1 MSRVTSRPRMPVS
14 LSRSIGSRHG
24 FTLVELLVVIA
35 IIAVLIG
42 LLLPAVQTAREA
54 ARRSACSNK
63 LKQLGLAMHSYLST
77 RKAFPSNVYHPNA
90 GTNWT
95 NWELLGANYQILP
108 FIEEQ
113 STFDRVNLDGSPAAM
128 LGVIRSRLDAF
139 TCPSDSPMPAAIA
152 WGPCNYAWSTGSS
165 PRAVPSRA
173 NANGFIHAEKRGTN
187 ESRTETQNTWPGRR
201 VADFSDGLSKTIMG
215 SELLCGTGNNDGDFP
230 RNFALN
236 VQDRFSGIANH
247 GFATTAEVA
256 AMGAATEA
264 ATEWRGRGG
273 QQWGWYGHGA
283 TLFNTTVP
291 PNWEFPSGG
300 VSAPGW
306 AYDHGNWCVFP
317 PRSRHPGL
325 VNAVMVD
332 GAVVTLSNGIDLLT
346 FQRLGHR
353 SDGAPVA
360 LP

>member
-1 MSRVTSRPRMPVS
+1 MNRAARITGGSAAGSVV
-14 LSRSIGSRHG
+14 RSPGG

-42 LLLPAVQTAREA
+42 LLLPAVQSAREA
-54 ARRSACSNK
+54 ARRSSCSNK
-63 LKQLGLAMHSYLST
+63 LKQLGLGMHSYLSA
-77 RKAFPSNVYHPNA
+77 RDVFPSNAYHPNA

-95 NWELLGANYQILP
+95 NWELLGAHYQILP
-108 FIEEQ
+108 YMEEQ
-113 STFDRVNLDGSPAAM
+113 VTFDRINLDGSASAM
-128 LGVIRSRLDAF
+128 LGIIRTRLDSF
-139 TCPSDSPMPAAIA
+139 TCPSDSPSAAAAA

-165 PRAVPSRA
+165 PHAVPSRA
-173 NANGFIHAEKRGTN
+173 NANGFIHVQKRGNN
-187 ESRTETQNTWPGRR
+187 EPRTETQNTWPGML
-201 VADFSDGLSKTIMG
+201 VAEFLDGLSKTIMG
-215 SELLCGTGNNDGDFP
+215 SELLCGTGANEGDVP
-230 RNFALN
+230 RNFAVN
-236 VQDRFSGIANH
+236 VSNVFSGIANLN
-247 GFATTAEVA
+247 FATEAEVA
-256 AMGAATEA
+256 AMGAATVA

-283 TLFNTTVP
+283 TALNTTVR
-291 PNWEFPSGG
+291 PNWQFPSGG

-325 VNAVMVD
+325 VNAVMAD
-332 GAVVTLSNGIDLLT
+332 GAVVTFNNDIDLLT

-353 SDGAPVA
+353 SDGNAVN